1 MLAKLNKFRIILIR
15 PVLTVLAVALA
26 LLFLLPFVWMVT
38 SAIRPGENIF
48 AFLSPLSVY
57 TLIPKTI
64 TIENFVKLLDG
75 QLARTIFNSIVV
87 AVFTVTLGLVI
98 SATAAFSLAVLR
110 FPLRSTLFAV
120 VVVSFLVPFDA
131 IAIPLSDTFRAWG
144 LQDTYAGLILPAIGN
159 GLSIFVLRQFFLGI
173 PKELREAARVDGASW
188 WTIFWR
194 IYVPLSKPALI
205 GAGLILFLTQWQ
217 AYLWPLLIITEPSMQ
232 VAPVAL
238 ARYIGQFSFNFGPMF
253 AGSMIVSLIPA
264 IVLLLLQPY
273 FVQSASTQGL
283 KE

>member
-1 MLAKLNKFRIILIR
+1 MLAKFNKFRTPLIR
-15 PVLTVLAVALA
+15 SVLTVLAVALA
-26 LLFLLPFVWMVT
+26 LLFFMPFAWMVT

-48 AFLSPLSVY
+48 AFLSPLSIY

-64 TIENFVKLLDG
+64 TAENFIRLLDG

-87 AVFTVTLGLVI
+87 AVFTVALGLII
-98 SATAAFSLAVLR
+98 SATAAFALAVLR
-110 FPLRSTLFAV
+110 FPFRSALFAV

-131 IAIPLSDTFRAWG
+131 IAIPLADTLRSWG
-144 LQDTYAGLILPAIGN
+144 LQNTYAGLILPAIGN

-264 IVLLLLQPY
+264 IILLLLQPY